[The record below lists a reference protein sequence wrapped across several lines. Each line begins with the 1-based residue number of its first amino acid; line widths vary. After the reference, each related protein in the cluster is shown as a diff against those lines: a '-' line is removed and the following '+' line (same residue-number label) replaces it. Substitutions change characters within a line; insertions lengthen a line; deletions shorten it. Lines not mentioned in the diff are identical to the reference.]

1 MQTQAYEKEWARMLR
16 QERQLLQRRA
26 GRRESRLDAWLADKV
41 PEKLEG
47 ALNAA
52 FVKAF
57 ALLFEKGTA
66 VIEKTYKLPEL
77 AEQYLLDSYVLQE
90 RGEAKDLRTF
100 SRRAG
105 GTAALHTA
113 VSGAAG
119 IGLGVLGIG
128 LADVAVFTAL
138 LLRNVYEI
146 AMRYGYDYEGDRE
159 QAFLLRVIAAS
170 LLRGEELY
178 RDDAALNAFIS
189 AGRYPEAKSL
199 PALTEEAARAL
210 SRELLAMKFL
220 QGIPV
225 LGVLGGAADL
235 LYMGRISE
243 YAELKYRRRFLTD
256 QKRRGEEK
264 HGL

>member
-1 MQTQAYEKEWARMLR
+1 MQKQAYEKEWARLQR

-26 GRRESRLDAWLADKV
+26 RRREKKLDNWLSDKV
-41 PEKLEG
+41 PEKLE
-47 ALNAA
+47 ATLNAA
-52 FVKAF
+52 FAKAF
-57 ALLFEKGTA
+57 ALIFDKGTA

-77 AEQYLLDSYVLQE
+77 AEQYLLDSYALQQ
-90 RGEAKDLRTF
+90 RGEEKDLRTF

-128 LADVAVFTAL
+128 LADVAVFSAL

-159 QAFLLRVIAAS
+159 RAFLLRVIAAS
-170 LLRGEELY
+170 LQWGEELY
-178 RDDAALNAFIS
+178 RADAELNTFIS
-189 AGRYPEAKSL
+189 TGGWPETKRL
-199 PALTEEAARAL
+199 TELTEEAARAL
-210 SRELLAMKFL
+210 SRELLTMKFL

-225 LGVLGGAADL
+225 LGRVGGAADL

-256 QKRRGEEK
+256 RKADSR
-264 HGL
+264 

>member
-1 MQTQAYEKEWARMLR
+1 MQTQAYEKEWARLQR

-26 GRRESRLDAWLADKV
+26 RRREKKLDNWLSDKV
-41 PEKLEG
+41 PEKLE
-47 ALNAA
+47 ATLNAA
-52 FVKAF
+52 FAKAF
-57 ALLFEKGTA
+57 ALIFDKGTA

-77 AEQYLLDSYVLQE
+77 AEQYLLDSYALQQ
-90 RGEAKDLRTF
+90 RGEEKDLRTF

-128 LADVAVFTAL
+128 LADVAVFSAL

-159 QAFLLRVIAAS
+159 RAFLLRVIAAS
-170 LLRGEELY
+170 LQWGEELY
-178 RDDAALNAFIS
+178 RADAELNTFIS
-189 AGRYPEAKSL
+189 TGGWPEAKSL
-199 PALTEEAARAL
+199 TELTEEAARAL
-210 SRELLAMKFL
+210 SRELLTMKFL

-225 LGVLGGAADL
+225 LGVVGGAADL

-256 QKRRGEEK
+256 RNADSR
-264 HGL
+264 